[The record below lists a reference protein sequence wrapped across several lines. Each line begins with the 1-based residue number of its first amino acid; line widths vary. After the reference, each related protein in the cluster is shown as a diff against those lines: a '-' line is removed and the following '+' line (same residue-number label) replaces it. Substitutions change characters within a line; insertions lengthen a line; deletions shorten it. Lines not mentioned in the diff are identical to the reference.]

1 MRVVSALQKIV
12 SQQLPFLLSLPAFLL
27 QTYFLLIP
35 LVCIIAISLTTD
47 MTSGNWVFTVSRY
60 RDLISGMHIKVIFN
74 SGVLACI
81 TGGLCLLIGYPVAYY
96 LAMRAGRMKHAL
108 LVFLIL
114 PSWTSFII
122 QVYSW
127 FYLLQKHGLFSNFF
141 HSLGLTSEPLS
152 LLNNYSA
159 TVLGMVYC
167 YLPFMVL
174 PLYTVLEKMDKRLL
188 EASADLGAN
197 AWQTFTR
204 IVLPLSQSGIRVGLA
219 LVMVPAFGEFAI
231 PDLMGGVKDLYL
243 GHLIMEKFLVFRDWH
258 SGAAVVMVSFMIP
271 IIFVSMWYVLNKS
284 VRYVQ
289 GEE

>member
-1 MRVVSALQKIV
+1 MRPTQTFKQIV
-12 SQQLPFLLSLPAFLL
+12 AEQVPFLLSLPAFLW

-35 LVCIIAISLTTD
+35 LLFIVVISITTD
-47 MTSGNWVFTVSRY
+47 MAIGDWSLT
-60 RDLISGMHIKVIFN
+60 MHHYASLFSVTHGKVILN
-74 SGVLACI
+74 SGILACI

-96 LAMRAGRMKHAL
+96 LAMRAGRFKHVL

-122 QVYSW
+122 QIYSW

-141 HSLGLTSEPLS
+141 HLCGLTTEPVS

-188 EASADLGAN
+188 EAAADLGAN
-197 AWQTFTR
+197 AWQTFTT
-204 IVLPLSQSGIRVGLA
+204 IVLPLSQSGICVGLA

-231 PDLMGGVKDLYL
+231 PDLMGGVKDLYI
-243 GHLIMEKFLVFRDWH
+243 GRMIMEKFLLFRDWH
-258 SGAAVVMVSFMIP
+258 SGAAVVMLSFVIP
-271 IIFVSMWYVLNKS
+271 IICAGVWYAAGKVSQRLLV
-284 VRYVQ
+284 
-289 GEE
+289 EE

>member
-1 MRVVSALQKIV
+1 MRAVNVRQFLLDQG
-12 SQQLPFLLSLPAFLL
+12 PFLLGIPAFLWQL
-27 QTYFLLIP
+27 YFLVVP
-35 LVCIIAISLTTD
+35 LLFIIVISLVTD
-47 MTSGNWVFTVSRY
+47 MSVGDWSLTLEHYLALFSSMQ
-60 RDLISGMHIKVIFN
+60 LKVTLN
-74 SGVLACI
+74 SAVLACI
-81 TGGLCLLIGYPVAYY
+81 TGVLCLLIGYPVAYY
-96 LAMRAGRMKHAL
+96 LALKSRRLKQVL

-127 FYLLQKHGLFSNFF
+127 FYLLQKRGLFSSFF
-141 HSLGLTSEPLS
+141 YALGWTGEPIS

-188 EASADLGAN
+188 EAAADLGASP
-197 AWQTFTR
+197 WRTFTT
-204 IVLPLSQSGIRVGLA
+204 IVWPLSMSGIRVGLA

-243 GHLIMEKFLVFRDWH
+243 GRIIFEKFILFRDWH
-258 SGAAVVMVSFMIP
+258 SGAAVVMVSFLIP
-271 IIFVSMWYVLNKS
+271 IAIAVVWYAVH
-284 VRYVQ
+284 RVQ
-289 GEE
+289 RRLMIEE

>member
-1 MRVVSALQKIV
+1 MRVVTTLQKIA

-27 QTYFLLIP
+27 QGYFLLIP
-35 LVCIIAISLTTD
+35 LVFIVVISV
-47 MTSGNWVFTVSRY
+47 TSDASSGQWLFTLSQY
-60 RDLISGMHIKVIFN
+60 RDLCSSMHMKVIFN
-74 SGVLACI
+74 SAVLSCI
-81 TGGLCLLIGYPVAYY
+81 AGGLSLLIGYPVAYY

-127 FYLLQKHGLFSNFF
+127 FYLLQKHGLFSSFF
-141 HSLGLTSEPLS
+141 YSIGLTSEPLS
-152 LLNNYSA
+152 LLNNYGA

-204 IVLPLSQSGIRVGLA
+204 IVLPLSHSGIRVGLA

-231 PDLMGGVKDLYL
+231 PDLMGGVKDLYV
-243 GHLIMEKFLVFRDWH
+243 GHMIMEKFLVFRDWH
-258 SGAAVVMVSFMIP
+258 SGAAVVMLSFMIP
-271 IIFVSMWYVLNKS
+271 IVCVGFWYLISKS

>member
-1 MRVVSALQKIV
+1 MRVVTTVRKIV
-12 SQQLPFLLSLPAFLL
+12 AQQLPFLLSLPAFLL
-27 QTYFLLIP
+27 QSYFLLIP
-35 LVCIIAISLTTD
+35 LLFIVVISLTSD
-47 MTSGNWVFTVSRY
+47 VYSGQWIFTFAQY
-60 RDLISGMHIKVIFN
+60 RDLFSSMHMKVILN
-74 SGVLACI
+74 SAVLACI

-127 FYLLQKHGLFSNFF
+127 FYLLQKHGLFSSFF
-141 HSLGLTSEPLS
+141 HTIGLTHEPVS

-197 AWQTFTR
+197 ASQTFTR

-258 SGAAVVMVSFMIP
+258 SGAAVVMLSFLIP
-271 IIFVSMWYVLNKS
+271 IACVSVWYLMSTS